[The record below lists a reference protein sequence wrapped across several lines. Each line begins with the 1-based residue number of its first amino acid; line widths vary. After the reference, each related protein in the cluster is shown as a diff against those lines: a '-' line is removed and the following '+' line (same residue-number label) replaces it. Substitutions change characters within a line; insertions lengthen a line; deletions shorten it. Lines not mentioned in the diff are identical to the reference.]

1 MNEEFIQLLEG
12 NETHAENLEGD
23 FDSVQDGQNPGFV
36 TVCCSD
42 SRVLQDHMWDNEEP
56 GQIFTV
62 SNIGNRT
69 YQEKDGEEVVSG
81 DMIYPV
87 AHADTDT
94 MVVVGHTGCGA
105 VTATYQH
112 VEGDL
117 DYDNEPEGIQHSI
130 DLLEPHVR
138 EGVEELPEG
147 LEDDEAVNHL
157 VEYNVDRQVDFLRE
171 SEEVPEEVD
180 VVGVVYDLHDVY
192 DGGDHGHVYVSNVN
206 GENSVEDLRENYSEV
221 EDKIERLW
229 EL

>member
-1 MNEEFIQLLEG
+1 MNEELVQLLEG
-12 NETHAENLEGD
+12 NETHAENLEGN
-23 FDSVQDGQNPGFV
+23 FESVQDGQNPDFV

-69 YQEKDGEEVVSG
+69 YQEKDGEEIVSG

-112 VEGDL
+112 IQGDL
-117 DYDNEPEGIQHSI
+117 DYNEEPEGIQYSI

-157 VEYNVDRQVDFLRE
+157 VEYNVDRQVEFLKE
-171 SEEVPEEVD
+171 SEEVPDNVD
-180 VVGVVYDLHDVY
+180 VVGVVYDLHDAY
-192 DGGDHGHVYVSNVN
+192 EGGDHGHVYVSNVN
-206 GENSVEDLRENYSEV
+206 GENSVNELRETYPEV
-221 EDKIERLW
+221 EDKVERLW
-229 EL
+229 EP